1 MTRQRLEKIE
11 RWKREQAAKKAA
23 AEEEKKK
30 QQEQQQQ
37 QQQQEEEQRKA
48 AQEKMDTTPDQSTT
62 EATSQPK
69 EASSKETEKQWDLE
83 DEKEDGAMEIDHDTS
98 TDIGDFKPLK
108 RNDNDDDESAKESF
122 KPKPLLAQPSQPQ
135 RATFTFGSKQ
145 STNKPSNGMMTLK
158 TKTAGTGGSGMRIGL
173 GRGMMMGKA
182 SNAAA
187 KTAKPKVVETKKQE
201 DTAMEDTDVD
211 PLEAYMMDV
220 TAEARK
226 INEEDKRRMQEMQSA
241 SESRMD
247 VDEEEGRDQ
256 AEDKDEEYGSDPEDI
271 LA

>member
-37 QQQQEEEQRKA
+37 EEEQRKA
-48 AQEKMDTTPDQSTT
+48 TEEKMDTTPDQSTT
-62 EATSQPK
+62 ETTSEQQQQQETTSQ
-69 EASSKETEKQWDLE
+69 ETEKQWNLE
-83 DEKEDGAMEIDHDTS
+83 DEKEDGTMEVDHDTS
-98 TDIGDFKPLK
+98 TDVGDFKPLK
-108 RNDNDDDESAKESF
+108 KHDNDDDESAKESF

-145 STNKPSNGMMTLK
+145 STSKPANGMMTLK
-158 TKTAGTGGSGMRIGL
+158 PKTAGGSGGGMRIGL
-173 GRGMMMGKA
+173 GKGMTMGKA
-182 SNAAA
+182 SNA
-187 KTAKPKVVETKKQE
+187 TAKPTKPKVLETKKQE
-201 DTAMEDTDVD
+201 DTPMEDTDVD

-226 INEEDKRRMQEMQSA
+226 INEEDKRRMQEMKSA
-241 SESRMD
+241 NESRMD
-247 VDEEEGRDQ
+247 VDEEEGRDH